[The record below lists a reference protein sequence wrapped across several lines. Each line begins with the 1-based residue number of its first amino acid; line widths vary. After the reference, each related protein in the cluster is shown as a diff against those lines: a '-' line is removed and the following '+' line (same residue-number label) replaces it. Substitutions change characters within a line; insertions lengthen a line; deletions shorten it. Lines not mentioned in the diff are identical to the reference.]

1 MRLCAIVWLVVTYD
15 SSDTECVNIA
25 LCWVSSDVVSTD
37 SDGSGGGIEH
47 CDGSSTGFS
56 VGQPHCDSVV

>member
-1 MRLCAIVWLVVTYD
+1 MAVYTPHILITLWWACTG
-15 SSDTECVNIA
+15 
-25 LCWVSSDVVSTD
+25 SDVVSTD

-47 CDGSSTGFS
+47 CDGSSTGTVS